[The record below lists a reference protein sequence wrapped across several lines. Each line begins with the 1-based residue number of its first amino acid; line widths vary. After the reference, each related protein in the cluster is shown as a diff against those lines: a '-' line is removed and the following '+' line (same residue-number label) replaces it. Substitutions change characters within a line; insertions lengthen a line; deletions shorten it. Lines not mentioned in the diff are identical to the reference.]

1 MCLRR
6 SLMASHIMR
15 MMIMGV
21 AFILMIMMNA
31 IFMLVIMM
39 RMVSIIVL
47 VIMMRMVS
55 IIVLMIV
62 MLQIWLNLRTVL
74 SVFWLRH
81 LFRIILCQLFCKR
94 YFFIFLTR

>member
-1 MCLRR
+1 
-6 SLMASHIMR
+6 MASHIMR

-31 IFMLVIMM
+31 ILM
-39 RMVSIIVL
+39 L

-62 MLQIWLNLRTVL
+62 MLQIWLNLRTDL